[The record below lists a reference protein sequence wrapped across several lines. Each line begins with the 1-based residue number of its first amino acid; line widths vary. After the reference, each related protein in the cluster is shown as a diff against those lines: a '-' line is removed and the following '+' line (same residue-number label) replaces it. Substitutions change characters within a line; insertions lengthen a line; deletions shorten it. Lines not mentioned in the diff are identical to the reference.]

1 MRRFFVLLAT
11 CLLSWA
17 AFAQTP
23 EEIVNRMEETMDKLE
38 ADGIVMAMDIK
49 IPILGTMSTKAW
61 NRGDKTR
68 IEGEMKGVKIISFID
83 GDTEWEYNSDE
94 NKVRIKR
101 HDTTKESTEQSN
113 AKLFDA
119 ISEGYDV
126 SLNKETATTWQ
137 IRCKKN
143 RNNPNKDDPKTIDL
157 VVAKDTYYPVSL
169 STKVS
174 GITVVLRD
182 LGFDVTEEQVTFN
195 PANFPG
201 ATIIDE
207 R

>member
-1 MRRFFVLLAT
+1 MRRFVVWLAA
-11 CLLSWA
+11 CLLSLT

-38 ADGIVMAMDIK
+38 VSGTVMTMDIK

-68 IEGEMKGVKIISFID
+68 IEGEMKGVKVVTFID
-83 GDTEWEYNSDE
+83 GDTEWEYNSSE

-101 HDTTKESTEQSN
+101 HDTTKESSEESN
-113 AKLFDA
+113 AKLFDT

-126 SLNKETATTWQ
+126 SLNKETATAWHL
-137 IRCKKN
+137 RCKKS
-143 RNNPNKDDPKTIDL
+143 RNNTHKDDPKTIDL
-157 VVAKDTYYPVSL
+157 VVDKDTYYPVSL

-182 LGFDVTEEQVTFN
+182 LGFDVTEKQVTFN
-195 PANFPG
+195 PADYPG